1 MQFIYRLRDR
11 TRNTARTQGSV
22 LVETA
27 ILMPLVLVVL
37 LTFVRL
43 LQILAVQNCVEQ
55 ATFKAAQL
63 LRKYGIVYHTYGVSR
78 LENVLLDQLEIDLR
92 DSFVDL
98 RGYMEAGTD
107 LLYEEVACRIVN
119 YYLQRDSLVQKGYV
133 AYSGLSC
140 KGSTFFHHN
149 EDIELSVRCFACS
162 FVPVG
167 TRLRFR
173 VWVRGD
179 SPTVSLTESG
189 VSVWTFHNFTRG
201 RILRDIFGGDLPY
214 DYPVIAS
221 FKNGEAC
228 MIKSID
234 ITQSSYQNPD
244 RLTAEIR
251 SMIDKLADFQGTE
264 DNSRVEDSLRI
275 SAASIQTRR
284 LLLIFPTNPMR
295 PEQTTA
301 ISNVLTTYSVAKDV
315 QVEIQ
320 LFQESP
326 QSS

>member
-1 MQFIYRLRDR
+1 MQFTCRLRGR
-11 TRNTARTQGSV
+11 ICSKAYIQGSV
-22 LVETA
+22 VVETA
-27 ILMPLVLVVL
+27 IVMPFVLVVL

-55 ATFKAAQL
+55 AAFKTAQV
-63 LRKYGIVYHTYGVSR
+63 LRKYGILYHTYGVSR
-78 LENVLLDQLEIDLR
+78 LENALLDQLEMDLR

-107 LLYEEVACRIVN
+107 SMYEEVACRIVD
-119 YYLQRDSLVQKGYV
+119 YYLRQDPLVQKGYV
-133 AYSGLSC
+133 AYANLSC
-140 KGSTFFHHN
+140 AGSTFFNRN
-149 EDIELSVRCFACS
+149 EDIELSVRCSAYS
-162 FVPVG
+162 IVSVG
-167 TRLRFR
+167 TKLRFR
-173 VWVRGD
+173 VWIRGD
-179 SPTVSLTESG
+179 SPTVSLEESG

-228 MIKSID
+228 MIKSMD
-234 ITQSSYQNPD
+234 ITQASYQNPD

-251 SMIDKLADFQGTE
+251 SMIDKLADFEGTE
-264 DNSRVEDSLRI
+264 NDPSVEDDLRI
-275 SAASIQTRR
+275 PAASIQTRR

-295 PEQTTA
+295 PEQTAA
-301 ISNVLTTYSVAKDV
+301 ISNVLTTYSVARGV
-315 QVEIQ
+315 WVEIQ